1 METAEVPSSSEDTD
15 PPFSPHLGQLGR
27 FPGEVRNLIYEY
39 VLPPEED
46 RAFRAKRRFLPGKPP
61 GLLFASKQ
69 IRQETIMLYFARTTW
84 RILVKHSST
93 KDRIADGYFPASR
106 EPGATSL
113 GHFSY
118 RDAYTSLELN
128 EDTPLFQQ
136 VLLERGSGDWQFLH
150 LWQQVTVER
159 LTGEWQSLLLKIVN
173 GRPVV
178 YHDNC
183 PACGAK
189 RRDRAQY
196 ASYQLRALY
205 ESYQFRRATR
215 LHDEAVA
222 AIQEALFG
230 GSVIDSLGFSV
241 RDIRETT
248 GKITREVS
256 QALKVQDDQIQNL
269 RHLTQLGEL
278 W

>member
-1 METAEVPSSSEDTD
+1 MEIAEVPSSSCDTD
-15 PPFSPHLGQLGR
+15 TPFSPHLGKLGR
-27 FPGEVRNLIYEY
+27 LPGEVRNLIYEY
-39 VLPPEED
+39 VLPPEDD

-61 GLLFASKQ
+61 GLLFASKL

-84 RILVKHSST
+84 RILVKHNSA
-93 KDRIADGYFPASR
+93 KDRIAQDGYFPASR

-113 GHFSY
+113 GYFSY

-128 EDTPLFQQ
+128 ENTPLIRQ
-136 VLLERGSGDWQFLH
+136 VLIERISGD
-150 LWQQVTVER
+150 
-159 LTGEWQSLLLKIVN
+159 WQSLLLKIDN

-178 YHDNC
+178 SHGNC

-189 RRDRAQY
+189 GQHRSKY
-196 ASYQLRALY
+196 A
-205 ESYQFRRATR
+205 EYQFRRATR

-230 GSVIDSLGFSV
+230 GSVTDSLGFSV

-248 GKITREVS
+248 GKITKEVS
-256 QALKVQDDQIQNL
+256 KTLKEQDEQVQNL
-269 RHLTQLGEL
+269 RQLGGL

>member
-1 METAEVPSSSEDTD
+1 METAEVPSSSRDTD
-15 PPFSPHLGQLGR
+15 TPFSPRLGQLGR
-27 FPGEVRNLIYEY
+27 LPGEVRNLIYEF
-39 VLPPEED
+39 VLPPEDD

-61 GLLFASKQ
+61 GLLFASKL

-84 RILVKHSST
+84 RILVKHNSA
-93 KDRIADGYFPASR
+93 KDRIAQDGYFPASR

-113 GHFSY
+113 GYFSY
-118 RDAYTSLELN
+118 RDAYMPLELN

-136 VLLERGSGDWQFLH
+136 VLLERISGDWQ
-150 LWQQVTVER
+150 
-159 LTGEWQSLLLKIVN
+159 SMLLKIVD

-178 YHDNC
+178 SHDHC

-189 RRDRAQY
+189 RRYRSQY
-196 ASYQLRALY
+196 A
-205 ESYQFRRATR
+205 EYQFRRATK
-215 LHDEAVA
+215 LHDETVA

-241 RDIRETT
+241 RDIRKTT
-248 GKITREVS
+248 GKITKEVS
-256 QALKVQDDQIQNL
+256 KTLKEQDEQVQNL
-269 RHLTQLGEL
+269 RQLGGL

>member
-1 METAEVPSSSEDTD
+1 METVEVPSSSGDTD
-15 PPFSPHLGQLGR
+15 TAFSPHLGQLGR
-27 FPGEVRNLIYEY
+27 LPGEIRNLIYEY
-39 VLPPEED
+39 VLPPEDD
-46 RAFRAKRRFLPGKPP
+46 RAFRAKRRFLPGNPP

-84 RILVKHSST
+84 RILVKHNST
-93 KDRIADGYFPASR
+93 KDRISQDGYFPASR

-113 GHFSY
+113 GRFSY

-159 LTGEWQSLLLKIVN
+159 LTGEWQPLLLKIDN

-178 YHDNC
+178 SHDNC

-189 RRDRAQY
+189 RRDSSQY
-196 ASYQLRALY
+196 AEYQY
-205 ESYQFRRATR
+205 RRATK

-222 AIQEALFG
+222 AIEKALFRE
-230 GSVIDSLGFSV
+230 STIDSLGFSV

-248 GKITREVS
+248 GRITREVS
-256 QALKVQDDQIQNL
+256 KALQVQDDEIQKL
-269 RHLTQLGEL
+269 RELRGLG
-278 W
+278 